1 MKLCVINFSGNVGK
15 TTIAAHLLKPRMND
29 PQVFSVESFNSGIEN
44 EGVEDA
50 EIIKG
55 KRFADLTNEILIADE
70 AIVDVGASNVETFLM
85 LMSQYAGSHKD
96 YDYYIIPTVSQK
108 KQLTDTISTIKTL
121 SEMGI
126 PAEKIKIVFNRVEY
140 DEIDEL
146 DAFASLI
153 GFHST
158 NPIFTFNEKSVVL
171 INDIFDGLKK
181 VNKTLSDLVADKTD
195 FKAIIRDK
203 KTTPKEKDFALNML
217 ALQRLSIGANKNL
230 DAAYQALFQD

>member
-55 KRFADLTNEILIADE
+55 KRFADLANEILIADE

>member
-181 VNKTLSDLVADKTD
+181 VNKTLSELVADKTD

>member
-203 KTTPKEKDFALNML
+203 KTTPKDKDFALNML

>member
-55 KRFADLTNEILIADE
+55 KRFADLANEILIADE

-181 VNKTLSDLVADKTD
+181 VNKTLSELVADKTD

>member
-29 PQVFSVESFNSGIEN
+29 AQVFSVESLNSGIEN
-44 EGVEDA
+44 DGVEDA

-55 KRFADLTNEILIADE
+55 KRFGDLANEILVADD
-70 AIVDVGASNVETFLM
+70 AIVDVGASNVEDFLI
-85 LMSQYAGSHKD
+85 LMNQYSGSHED
-96 YDYYIIPTVSQK
+96 YDFYIIPTVGQK

-126 PAEKIKIVFNRVEY
+126 PLEKIRIVFNRVEP
-140 DEIDEL
+140 DEVDDL

-158 NPIFTFNEKSVVL
+158 NPIFTFNEKAVVL
-171 INDIFDGLKK
+171 INDIYDGLKK
-181 VNKTLSDLVADKTD
+181 VNKTLGDLVADKTD

-203 KTTPKEKDFALNML
+203 KTNPKDKDHALNML
-217 ALQRLSIGANKNL
+217 ALQRLSLGANKNL